1 MRGLEVQTER
11 RAGKGQEGNTTLQQ
25 GEGLGPAEQTRAR
38 SESPTDARDEVG
50 RRTAKGLQ
58 VRMN

>member
-38 SESPTDARDEVG
+38 SESPQMREMRLNEGPPRACR
-50 RRTAKGLQ
+50 
-58 VRMN
+58 